1 MFRKQSF
8 PSRSGGSPH
17 SRPISPGMTSSAQ
30 SPQQYVDYRS
40 PMRGD
45 GSTPSSATE
54 SEGPSR
60 RFPPQHGLRHQRS
73 RRSGSGA
80 GIFSLDEP
88 AGHANPTPG
97 ANTNNTVSDR
107 ARRYRRG
114 SQDQPIMFPDPDS
127 ASVCDFP
134 MEETVNTVRQL
145 QLEDRLPF
153 SSLDSA
159 PSSYSFSSKSSI
171 LDSRLGM
178 KRRASSPPP
187 EAAHE
192 DKAPSLLVGEGTEL
206 YHRTAAPSHLHHLSA
221 HPSSQN
227 RFAST
232 LGSVSSVSSTGL
244 RNGSSYA
251 SSNGLSVVSSMTS
264 VSSHDRHSP
273 GGLSPSSDQHH
284 NGRDSPYVTS
294 ISMNSSPQ
302 IPLARPLQQ
311 PIPDIKSEA
320 VAARKFPGD
329 GTAPRKH
336 PHAPNIQAHAHI
348 CECCPKKPKKF
359 STMDELK

>member
-1 MFRKQSF
+1 MN
-8 PSRSGGSPH
+8 
-17 SRPISPGMTSSAQ
+17 SSAH
-30 SPQQYVDYRS
+30 SPQQYMDYRS
-40 PMRGD
+40 PIRGD

-54 SEGPSR
+54 SDGPSR
-60 RFPPQHGLRHQRS
+60 RFPPQHSLRHQRS

-80 GIFSLDEP
+80 GIFSYLDEAAP
-88 AGHANPTPG
+88 AHANPQPG
-97 ANTNNTVSDR
+97 ANPNNTVSEH

-114 SQDQPIMFPDPDS
+114 SQDQPIIFPEPDS
-127 ASVCDFP
+127 AGVCDFP

-153 SSLDSA
+153 SSLDST
-159 PSSYSFSSKSSI
+159 PSYYFSSSKSSV

-206 YHRTAAPSHLHHLSA
+206 YHRTAPSNLHLSA
-221 HPSSQN
+221 NPSPHH

-232 LGSVSSVSSTGL
+232 LGSASSVASTGL
-244 RNGSSYA
+244 RNGSYA

-273 GGLSPSSDQHH
+273 GGLSPSSDQQH

-294 ISMNSSPQ
+294 ISMNSSPP
-302 IPLARPLQQ
+302 ISLARPLQQ
-311 PIPDIKSEA
+311 TIPDIKSEA
-320 VAARKFPGD
+320 VAARKFPE

-359 STMDELK
+359 LTLDELK